1 LPFGRHCKTWQTRF
15 TDVHP
20 AIEDLVNRYPAV
32 PAYRAALAVNHNLD
46 GRNNAAA
53 GKTAVA
59 EAHFRQSVQLNSVL
73 LRYDPSTSHWEN
85 YARAGT
91 LWSQMLM
98 VQGRRNDAA
107 EAKEE
112 TIRVYEETLKTGNFG
127 SQQWRMLELQLDSLV
142 SLLDAMGRGGEALI
156 YQLRAEE
163 IRDEWGFVPLN
174 QLRPELEN

>member
-1 LPFGRHCKTWQTRF
+1 
-15 TDVHP
+15 
-20 AIEDLVNRYPAV
+20 
-32 PAYRAALAVNHNLD
+32 
-46 GRNNAAA
+46 
-53 GKTAVA
+53 
-59 EAHFRQSVQLNSVL
+59 
-73 LRYDPSTSHWEN
+73 
-85 YARAGT
+85 
-91 LWSQMLM
+91 MLM